1 VNNYWCLID
10 VLIESF
16 DISIDPV
23 IWEGWYLIHMWN
35 ALGWS
40 HQFIFIEVPVPSQ
53 QKSEWWFILC
63 RGLSMCLFLP
73 FWYSRFRNCSNSVV
87 FLIFN
92 FMTFAN
98 SQERESE
105 QIINLLS
112 SEEATTFKARR
123 IALYSALKVELADGN
138 RRQSTCYRSYRSR
151 DVKLRSIKQPVS
163 HSWFLQPTCM
173 CN

>member
-1 VNNYWCLID
+1 MSDDLFCVGGYRCASVYD
-10 VLIESF
+10 F
-16 DISIDPV
+16 DIVDFGTVPTV
-23 IWEGWYLIHMWN
+23 WY
-35 ALGWS
+35 
-40 HQFIFIEVPVPSQ
+40 
-53 QKSEWWFILC
+53 
-63 RGLSMCLFLP
+63 
-73 FWYSRFRNCSNSVV
+73 

-112 SEEATTFKARR
+112 SEEATTFKARG
-123 IALYSALKVELADGN
+123 IALYSALKVELADGD

-163 HSWFLQPTCM
+163 HS
-173 CN
+173 